1 MLEPSGRVG
10 SKSWNRNPTRRSDRQ
25 SNKKLLRT
33 LFLDSLTIERHVII
47 SQDIVV
53 NRVETK
59 KNIDAKREIA
69 KKKKENL
76 QNDLVAKLKKK
87 KTRLNNNKK
96 RD

>member
-1 MLEPSGRVG
+1 
-10 SKSWNRNPTRRSDRQ
+10 
-25 SNKKLLRT
+25 
-33 LFLDSLTIERHVII
+33 LTIERHVII